1 MKKITVFLLALGFT
15 ACQTPEKTE
24 TEKPD
29 LGFDLANLD
38 TTVDPCTD
46 FFQYTAGG
54 WIRKNPIPETE
65 SRWGSFNI
73 LIEENNAKVKGLLD
87 SVREVKDLSKG
98 SYQQM
103 VADFYKTGMD
113 SMAVE
118 EEGLKLLQPML
129 DSIESVSSFDDYL
142 QLQVYLKKNGMGNP
156 WRTVVDVD
164 DKNSNVHILKV
175 SQGGLGLPD
184 RDYYLKDDSL
194 SLHIQEEYQKH
205 VSRVLVLS
213 GYPETEAASA
223 AEAIYK
229 LEYKLAENAMKR
241 SDAWDPA
248 KTYHK
253 MDAEEWTS
261 SLPALKLDRFYN
273 GIGLE
278 FDSLVVSQP
287 DFMKAVHTILP
298 ATGIQTLKDYTRW
311 HVLDKYAAV
320 LPYIFA
326 SQNFE
331 FFGKTLW
338 GSRKIKPRWKRV
350 LSNIED
356 GLDEPLG
363 HLFVDRYFPESS
375 KKDIEEMIEDMR
387 DVYRERIN
395 NVSWMGEDTK
405 KKAIEKLDA
414 FKYKIGY
421 PDKWKDFEGLE
432 IGSESYL
439 ANTMALDRYNVK
451 DNLDRLNKP
460 VDKDEWVMPPH
471 LVNAYYSPS
480 YNEVVFPAG
489 ILQPPFYNT
498 DAEAAINYG
507 GIGGVIG
514 HELTHGFDNNGSQYD
529 AHGNLVNWWT
539 QSDSTQFEEKTRKV
553 QAQYSAYEPL
563 LKTFIDGKLTLGE
576 NIADLGGLTLGY
588 YAYQKSLEEGR
599 EEMVIDGYTWQ
610 QRIFLGWAQ
619 VWQNNQTDAYLRNQV
634 VTDPHSPAKFRV
646 NGPMSNMPEFREAWG
661 CEPGDPMVL
670 ADTAQVIIW

>member
-15 ACQTPEKTE
+15 ACQNPEKTE

-87 SVREVKDLSKG
+87 SVREVKDLRKG

-164 DKNSNVHILKV
+164 DKNSSVHILKV

-194 SLHIQEEYQKH
+194 SLHIQEEYRKH

-320 LPYIFA
+320 LPYNFA

-460 VDKDEWVMPPH
+460 VDKDEWFMPPH

-599 EEMVIDGYTWQ
+599 EEMVIDGYT
-610 QRIFLGWAQ
+610 
-619 VWQNNQTDAYLRNQV
+619 
-634 VTDPHSPAKFRV
+634 
-646 NGPMSNMPEFREAWG
+646 
-661 CEPGDPMVL
+661 
-670 ADTAQVIIW
+670 